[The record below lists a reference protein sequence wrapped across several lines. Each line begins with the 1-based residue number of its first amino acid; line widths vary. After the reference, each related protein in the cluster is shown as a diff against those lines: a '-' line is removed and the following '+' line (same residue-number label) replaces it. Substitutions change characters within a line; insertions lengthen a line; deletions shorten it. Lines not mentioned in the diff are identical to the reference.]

1 MNTIIFIILFITSM
15 YADIGH
21 YNFTFEGKVFNK
33 TIRALVKPPGV
44 VPGVANITINTLNQ
58 SIDSIKIQPV
68 KWHGK
73 IKSYPHL

>member
-1 MNTIIFIILFITSM
+1 MKIIVFIILFIASI

-21 YNFTFEGKVFNK
+21 YNFTFEGKAFNK

-44 VPGVANITINTLNQ
+44 VPGISNITINTLDQ

-68 KWHGK
+68 NGMGK
-73 IKSYPHL
+73 LQVIHI